1 MRPHAAL
8 SGARPT
14 RMIGRRQVA
23 RLAWRE
29 YVPQLLTISM
39 WAAIFAAI
47 GHADTARLF
56 AATLMVSAAQMLTRL
71 ATAPALKLRVGA
83 DRAVR
88 RAAKRLARIVQ
99 AAALCVTLVVLASLM
114 WALGQ
119 IGQGELAAFVP
130 LIAIGLPARVLRFTD
145 IRTDSPY
152 FRLALAGGGL
162 AMAGLGWAAGWQA
175 VAMGLAF
182 GTREWIAFAVIRFW
196 PKAPHIPSRS
206 VTAPLDWPEIARAS
220 VFSARRLITYRLTKV
235 ALAMFGP
242 LGNFAART
250 GRGLNW
256 HNRIEPYLP
265 HRLSGFV
272 LFAIATAAGA
282 AFLAV
287 WSGEPAAMIGAAGLL
302 QLACVA
308 TNIASMWRYLP
319 NRDDPRLVIDDDD
332 ED

>member
-1 MRPHAAL
+1 M
-8 SGARPT
+8 
-14 RMIGRRQVA
+14 RMIERRHVA

-29 YVPQLLTISM
+29 YVPQLLTITM

-47 GHADTARLF
+47 GHADAARLF

-71 ATAPALKLRVGA
+71 ATASALKLRVGA

-88 RAAKRLARIVQ
+88 RAAKRLTRIVQ
-99 AAALCVTLVVLASLM
+99 TIALCITLVALASLM
-114 WALGQ
+114 WALGE
-119 IGQGELAAFVP
+119 IGQGELAAFLP

-182 GTREWIAFAVIRFW
+182 GMREWVAFAVIRFW
-196 PKAPHIPSRS
+196 PKAPHIPRQP
-206 VTAPLDWPEIARAS
+206 VTDPLDWPEIARTS

-272 LFAIATAAGA
+272 LFAITTAAGA
-282 AFLAV
+282 AFLAI
-287 WSGEPAAMIGAAGLL
+287 WSGKPAAMIAAAGLL

-308 TNIASMWRYLP
+308 TNIAAMWRYLP

-332 ED
+332 E